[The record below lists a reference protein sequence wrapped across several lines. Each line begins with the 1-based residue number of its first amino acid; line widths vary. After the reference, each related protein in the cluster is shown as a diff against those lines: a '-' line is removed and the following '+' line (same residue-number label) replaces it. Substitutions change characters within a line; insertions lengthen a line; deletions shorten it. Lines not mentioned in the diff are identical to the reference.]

1 MNENDNAL
9 AIINRINAKVG
20 GESDASTLVEA
31 LLALERALDNAG
43 ITANAQK
50 DGGEHADA

>member
-1 MNENDNAL
+1 MSDNDNAL

-43 ITANAQK
+43 ITASAEK
-50 DGGEHADA
+50 GGEHADA